1 MPPTEAE
8 LLAKLVAQTAKAI
21 DRPVAPTMTP
31 IDVVSAAEE
40 EGKRLALLRNP
51 PRRY

>member
-31 IDVVSAAEE
+31 TDTLSAAEE